1 MTKLSAVILMVA
13 LAANATGGAFADGKV
28 RVAQTVIPEGTRFCF
43 SPEVKGFNLLNDD
56 YAVIMNGNRVEV
68 RACRESRIPFNRV
81 WPGRQPTKKAI
92 RLPAASGGDV
102 VRVDSIGRRRAV
114 ASKDGWTDV
123 ILDGSPCVVYGL
135 DMTRIQIW

>member
-1 MTKLSAVILMVA
+1 MTKLTAVILMVA
-13 LAANATGGAFADGKV
+13 IAANATGGAFADGKV

-81 WPGRQPTKKAI
+81 W
-92 RLPAASGGDV
+92 SGPQ
-102 VRVDSIGRRRAV
+102 RRRFACLRLQ
-114 ASKDGWTDV
+114 AAMSSAWTA
-123 ILDGSPCVVYGL
+123 LAAAAPSPRRMAGRMSSSTARRVSSMVL
-135 DMTRIQIW
+135 I